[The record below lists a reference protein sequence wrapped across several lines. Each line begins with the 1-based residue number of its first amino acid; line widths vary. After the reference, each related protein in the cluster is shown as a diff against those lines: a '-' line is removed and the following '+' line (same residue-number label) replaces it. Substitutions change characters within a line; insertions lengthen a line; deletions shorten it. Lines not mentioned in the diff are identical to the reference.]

1 VSDLSGA
8 LSVLAESGQLEPD
21 FERGFR
27 TFQSSPTI
35 VGQIKTNPEDFY
47 VAEKLAFEPLGEGEH
62 IYLYLEKLNT
72 NTGWLAHQLA
82 QYLDTEDQNIG
93 FAGRK
98 DRHAVTRQ
106 WFSCYLPGKTA
117 SWEDF
122 AEEGVTLLSETR
134 HRSKLR
140 RGEIAYNEFRLR
152 IPFTGDGTEVN
163 ERLEVLNHLG
173 FPNYFGLQR
182 FGNQGQNLA
191 KADRLLRP
199 AGRAKE
205 RFKARGML
213 ISAARSWLFNLYLSD
228 QISLQFGDQF
238 GDQLSDESS
247 TQLINEPANQLI
259 NQSLADGVG
268 PLIGKSRDPQPGEA
282 SLGDVEQAWVAG
294 LRKLGAKAATRP
306 LWAKADELSWKFG
319 AGEVQLAFKLPT
331 GSYATSLL
339 REIFIV
345 EDKAK

>member
-1 VSDLSGA
+1 MSEISGA
-8 LSVLAESGQLEPD
+8 LSVLAESGQLAPD

-27 TFQSSPTI
+27 TFQSPPTV

-47 VAEKLAFEPLGEGEH
+47 VAEKLAFEPVGEGEH
-62 IYLYLEKLNT
+62 IYLYLEKSNT

-106 WFSCYLPGKTA
+106 WFSCYYPGKTA
-117 SWEDF
+117 SWDDF
-122 AEEGVTLLSETR
+122 AEEGVSLLSETR

-152 IPFTGDGTEVN
+152 IPFVGDAAEVN
-163 ERLEVLNHLG
+163 ERLEVLNQSG

-182 FGNQGQNLA
+182 FGNEGQNLT

-228 QISLQFGDQF
+228 QMSL
-238 GDQLSDESS
+238 QLSDQSS
-247 TQLINEPANQLI
+247 
-259 NQSLADGVG
+259 NQSWADGVG

-282 SLGDVEQAWVAG
+282 SLGEVEQAWVAG

-306 LWAKADELSWKFG
+306 LWAKADELAWEFG